1 MIFAMK
7 LEDRTLS
14 EIALALQRS
23 RSASFT

>member
-14 EIALALQRS
+14 EIALTLQRS